1 MNILAPNP
9 SMRPGFVA
17 EPFAR
22 VLGLGSL
29 VNSGQRYAID
39 TTATWM
45 TCTKKVHLKRPLE
58 VST

>member
-22 VLGLGSL
+22 VLGVGSL
-29 VNSGQRYAID
+29 VNSGLRSAFD
-39 TTATWM
+39 AAGTWM
-45 TCTKKVHLKRPLE
+45 TCTKKAHKRRSLE